1 MGRDDQMTLPS
12 SCTYLATRARASRWR
27 RHATAAATASEFHW
41 TGMTVGD
48 EDAIFG
54 GDFEGAA
61 AAGGVGSGVVAKR
74 RAAARAASCVVAG
87 GRAR

>member
-1 MGRDDQMTLPS
+1 MGG
-12 SCTYLATRARASRWR
+12 ARAAPLGLWLLVVVTRYDYS
-27 RHATAAATASEFHW
+27 AAAATASEFHL

-54 GDFEGAA
+54 GGFDGAA

>member
-1 MGRDDQMTLPS
+1 MGLRGFGS
-12 SCTYLATRARASRWR
+12 GRV
-27 RHATAAATASEFHW
+27 AATASEFHW

-54 GDFEGAA
+54 GDFDGAA

-74 RAAARAASCVVAG
+74 RAAARAAS
-87 GRAR
+87 